1 MRKLKLFLSCV
12 VTMSSTFSAG
22 LSDRICALYPEDVK
36 PIVHKVLQQ
45 SLQQDRSEFGTSFP
59 PNSQW
64 LNILE
69 SIAEG
74 DRIANLGA
82 GAPELSVL
90 CALKGAVI
98 DMVDKRDDAA
108 DLWRLRV
115 SSLEQSLTTQQVEK
129 LRANYSAKVLCQ
141 NKDCLEFLR
150 SAEASSY
157 KQIIC
162 ENLLHFFSDEQQSI
176 MSSEVLRVLAPNAVF
191 SVIVDRLPDTV
202 ENPTNANTFWIGRAV
217 IDIGDGQPTL
227 TQPMIYE
234 SFDNPPF
241 TNGLVR
247 EYRIQLSSITTEVK
261 RLFPLQK
268 REEYISTAAQYC
280 RKNSIDYEDIFGVS
294 IEPRRLYTTTT
305 IMDSEFA
312 KGLTLVATSS
322 LSGFR
327 IGSDLLV
334 GYAVDDS
341 YFLRAENMGAQKVA
355 AIFRKSALN

>member
-1 MRKLKLFLSCV
+1 MLKLKLFLSCA

-82 GAPELSVL
+82 GSPELSVL

-98 DMVDKRDDAA
+98 DMVDKRPDA
-108 DLWRLRV
+108 DHLWGERV
-115 SSLEQSLTTQQVEK
+115 SSLNRSLTVPQAEL
-129 LRANYSAKVLCQ
+129 LRTTYSKKVAPQ
-141 NKDCLEFLR
+141 NKDCLDFLS
-150 SAEASSY
+150 SADASSY
-157 KQIIC
+157 KKIIC
-162 ENLLHFFSDEQQSI
+162 ENLLHFFSDEQQSRV
-176 MSSEVLRVLAPNAVF
+176 SLEVLRVLAPNGVF
-191 SVIVDRLPDTV
+191 SVIVDRLPDTA
-202 ENPTNANTFWIGRAV
+202 ENPTNANKFWVGRAV
-217 IDIGDGQPTL
+217 IDIGDGQQTH

-234 SFDNPPF
+234 SFDAPPF
-241 TNGLVR
+241 TSELVK
-247 EYRIQLSSITTEVK
+247 EYQIQLSRATEEVE
-261 RLFPLQK
+261 RLFPVQK
-268 REEYISTAAQYC
+268 RLGYLTTAKRYFE
-280 RKNSIDYEDIFGVS
+280 KNSIEFTDIFGVS
-294 IEPRRLYTTTT
+294 VEPRRLYTTTT
-305 IMDSEFA
+305 IIDSEFA

-327 IGSDLLV
+327 IGRSLLV

-341 YFLRAENMGAQKVA
+341 YFPRAKNMGAQKVA